1 MHSDWPGEILC
12 VQLAV
17 LKASRERDRD
27 LLNRQSTETR
37 DTADELMGLRAKLR
51 DAEILAEDR
60 LSDLD
65 DTRRRCPLCAASCS
79 DIFISAFSSMGH
91 AIAGSL

>member
-1 MHSDWPGEILC
+1 MLALVVFAVRETPAVHSDWPGEMLC
-12 VQLAV
+12 AQLAV

-51 DAEILAEDR
+51 DAELLAEDR

-79 DIFISAFSSMGH
+79 D
-91 AIAGSL
+91 L